1 MGDLLQG
8 ITTGLVGRFS
18 FLGDGGTQ
26 QSFMQGDSALTLL
39 YNIFDGKGTPFVY
52 LLLTKHINGIPF
64 TNLFLNF
71 VSLLTAV
78 SALSLKYSVYE

>member
-1 MGDLLQG
+1 M
-8 ITTGLVGRFS
+8 
-18 FLGDGGTQ
+18 GGTQ
-26 QSFMQGDSALTLL
+26 QSFIQGDSALTLL

-52 LLLTKHINGIPF
+52 LLLTKHINGVPF

-78 SALSLKYSVYE
+78 SAISLKYSVYE